1 MPYEPW
7 HITTEVKRTLK
18 LIIVITR
25 HNVDYEEKQNY
36 KSVTALKCFCKY
48 LKLLKL
54 ECIF

>member
-25 HNVDYEEKQNY
+25 HNVDYEEK
-36 KSVTALKCFCKY
+36 
-48 LKLLKL
+48 
-54 ECIF
+54 